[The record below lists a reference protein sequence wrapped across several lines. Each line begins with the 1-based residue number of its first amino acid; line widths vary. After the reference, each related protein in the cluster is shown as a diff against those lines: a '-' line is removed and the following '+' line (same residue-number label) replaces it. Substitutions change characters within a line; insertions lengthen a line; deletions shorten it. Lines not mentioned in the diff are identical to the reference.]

1 MAECYTFG
9 SSHRSG
15 LSFLSDDDLPVGSSS
30 EMAAKRWSALL
41 LLLAAAGGALYA
53 YSSLSQ
59 SERNI
64 PPDPVMERR
73 ARLALL
79 ALAGKPFEGFLVG
92 VPLDFDPDS
101 AATFAANAEAADL
114 SRRLREKLLSQRA
127 PADLADLAVL
137 EMLAGGFDHAV
148 NLLEEARR
156 LAPGDPA
163 LSSDLA
169 AAYLAR
175 AENGRESVLD
185 KMRALAAATRSLELK
200 PDWREGLC
208 NRALAL
214 HKLYLRKP
222 AWHGWTQCWDR
233 TSEEDYGLE
242 RLRRYFEEDSSSRR
256 NGDERLQREIR
267 AAEASGRWQDLAQ
280 AVANR
285 PEVARE
291 IAEQYLG
298 RWASSLLA
306 GRFDE
311 SDRFLLAAREIGI
324 SLVQS
329 GEDRFFQDVVS
340 GLMEN
345 QDQGRAVAQGFV
357 DAGLGASRLSRSLH
371 SSAVAHLRVARSALE
386 QAGSPYALRAS
397 YLLAVSLGY
406 AGDRDRALGLLR
418 QVERSARLH
427 GYSNLLAESL
437 WMLGLFESDSGRP
450 TLGLVAL
457 KEALSTYQAA
467 GDWDGVAG
475 AHNMVAESLDDLGA
489 TDEAWAHRQAAL
501 ELLDRI
507 QSPKRRYQ
515 IYVVTARA
523 AAREGLPAVAIEFQ
537 NEAVET
543 SLGLGEVAQSEALF
557 WRSRFW
563 GRTGKSATALRDI
576 EAAQDLA
583 QTAPDPS
590 SRDRAESDLLL
601 ARAEDL
607 LKRDPAAALAVID
620 ESIARSREIKHRAH
634 LLEAILLKAR
644 ACRSLGDSVGR
655 RSALAAA
662 LDLVEAQRDEIK
674 DLDFRMSYMG
684 VVTEVYDEMI
694 LAEVEEGRPLEALST
709 LERKRARTLF
719 ERLAATSAI
728 NDADSAR
735 AGSLAAVPVASWAS
749 FLPARTLLISY
760 ARIESRL
767 FIWGVSHDGLEF
779 FYDLVWNSAGN
790 DLIQRLLDAT
800 GGTNIPAEEVGRV
813 CERLFDLLIK
823 PIASNLPA
831 GYTLVFS
838 RDDLLGQIPFSLLR
852 DRATGHYL
860 IEDHTLSEAPSGRSL
875 SLSFRSPCCD
885 TTGEAAAFYG
895 DPSFDEAKF
904 RLLSRLPD
912 ARAEASSAAS
922 LYPGAPLRLGKE
934 ATREAFL
941 ADLSRSSLIQFSG
954 HAVADRREPLRSA
967 LLLAPT
973 EHDDGTLRAFEIYQ
987 QKFPGLRLVILSACG
1002 SATGPASR
1010 SEGVKSLAHA
1020 FYAAGADSVLGTRWD
1035 VEDRAG
1041 QDFIATFHSM
1051 LKAGASPAEALQSTQ
1066 IAFIESRLA
1075 SQRSPLVWASFE
1087 VTGGL
1092 SWGRG

>member
-1 MAECYTFG
+1 M
-9 SSHRSG
+9 
-15 LSFLSDDDLPVGSSS
+15 V
-30 EMAAKRWSALL
+30 AKRWSALL

-53 YSSLSQ
+53 YTSLSK
-59 SERNI
+59 SEGNI
-64 PPDPVMERR
+64 PPDSALQRR
-73 ARLALL
+73 TRLALL
-79 ALAGKPFEGFLVG
+79 SPEGKPFEGFLFG
-92 VPLDFDPDS
+92 IPLDFNPDS
-101 AATFAANAEAADL
+101 ASIFAANAEAAAA

-137 EMLAGGFDHAV
+137 EMLVGSFDHAV
-148 NLLEEARR
+148 SLLEEARR

-175 AENGRESVLD
+175 AESGNESVLD

-208 NRALAL
+208 NKALAL
-214 HKLYLRKP
+214 DKLYLREP
-222 AWHGWTQCWDR
+222 AWHSWTQCWDR
-233 TSEEDYGLE
+233 TSNGPFGLE
-242 RLRRYFEEDSSSRR
+242 RLRRHVEEDFRARR
-256 NGDERLQREIR
+256 NSDQKLQREIR
-267 AAEASGRWQDLAQ
+267 AAEVSGRWRDIAR
-280 AVANR
+280 AVVDR

-291 IAEQYLG
+291 IGEEYLD
-298 RWASSLLA
+298 RWARSLVVGRTDEA
-306 GRFDE
+306 GQ
-311 SDRFLLAAREIGI
+311 FLLVVREIGNGLAR
-324 SLVQS
+324 SQK
-329 GEDRFFQDVVS
+329 DPFFRDVVS
-340 GLMEN
+340 GLS
-345 QDQGRAVAQGFV
+345 QDPAPSRAALAQGFV
-357 DAGLGASRLSRSLH
+357 DTGLGASRLSRTLH
-371 SSAVAHLRVARSALE
+371 LPAVAPLRAARKALE
-386 QAGSPYALRAS
+386 QAGSPYALRTS
-397 YLLAVSLGY
+397 YLLALSLGY
-406 AGDRDRALGLLR
+406 TGDRDRALELLR
-418 QVERSARLH
+418 QVEQSARSR
-427 GYSNLLAESL
+427 GYRNLLAESL
-437 WMLGLFESDSGRP
+437 WMIGLFESDGGRP
-450 TLGLVAL
+450 TIAL
-457 KEALSTYQAA
+457 TALREALQTYQQA

-475 AHNMVAESLDDLGA
+475 AHNMIAELLDDLGA
-489 TDEAWAHRQAAL
+489 TEEAWEHRQTAL
-501 ELLDRI
+501 ELLDRVE
-507 QSPKRRYQ
+507 SPKRRYQ
-515 IYVVTARA
+515 IFIITARA
-523 AAREGLPAVAIEFQ
+523 AAREGMPEVAVELQNQAVAISS
-537 NEAVET
+537 A
-543 SLGLGEVAQSEALF
+543 LGEVAQSEALF
-557 WRSRFW
+557 WRSRFF
-563 GRTGKSATALRDI
+563 GRAGDAVTALRDI
-576 EAAQDLA
+576 EAAQRLA
-583 QTAPDPS
+583 QSAPDPS

-607 LKRDPAAALAVID
+607 LKREPAAALAVID
-620 ESIARSREIKHRAH
+620 ESIARSREINHRAH

-644 ACRSLGDSVGR
+644 ACRSLGDSIGR

-694 LAEVEEGRPLEALST
+694 LAEVEEGRPLEALSA

-728 NDADSAR
+728 NDADS

-779 FYDLVWNSAGN
+779 FYDLVWSSAGD

-860 IEDHTLSEAPSGRSL
+860 IENYTLSEAPSGRSL
-875 SLSFRSPCCD
+875 SLSLRSPWRD

-895 DPSFDEAKF
+895 NPSFDEAKF
-904 RLLSRLPD
+904 RLLSRLPG
-912 ARAEASSAAS
+912 AKTEASSAAS
-922 LYPGAPLRLGKE
+922 LYPGAPLRLGEE
-934 ATREAFL
+934 ATRAAFL
-941 ADLSRSSLIQFSG
+941 ADLSRSSLVQFSG

-967 LLLAPT
+967 LLLAPA